1 MQFRY
6 NLDDRPPLSE
16 IISTSIMW
24 IIITISFV
32 VILGNMI
39 TALYPYSPAEVT
51 WYMQKLLFITGIAT
65 IIQTLFGHRLPAVF
79 GPSAILIVGATA
91 SADFVPEAFTT
102 ALLISGLF
110 GMLIPFTGIMPLIT
124 KIFTRRVVT
133 AILML
138 IPVTLIPS
146 ITAMLFNM
154 VEPGAITAKIIFITF
169 FTLILFYAN
178 AKTKGFVKAT
188 LLLWALIGGSLAYLL
203 CFSGLGEVAGTTGS
217 MAQADTLTLFIEPVF
232 VPGVIISILICYLG
246 LITND
251 IGAIQ
256 GITKIVEAKD
266 GEKRLKG
273 GIFLTGLINAISGA
287 VGVIGGVNYSISTG
301 MILDTKNA
309 ARITLIPAGIIMMGV
324 ALTPSLLILFDAI
337 PTLITGCLVIF
348 LLTNQFS
355 AALSLLLTLDIDT
368 TYAFQTGVLI
378 GAGIL
383 VGATIT
389 FMPPTVL
396 AQIPTA
402 IRPIFGNGF
411 LVGVIVVM
419 AMEHLIYRESRLNA
433 GTQP

>member
-6 NLDDRPPLSE
+6 NLDDKPPLNE

-51 WYMQKLLFITGIAT
+51 WYLQKLLFITGIAT
-65 IIQTLFGHRLPAVF
+65 IIQTLFGHKLPAVF

-91 SADFVPEAFTT
+91 AADFVPEAFTT
-102 ALLISGLF
+102 ALLISALF
-110 GMLIPFTGIMPLIT
+110 GMFIPLTGIMPFIT
-124 KIFTRRVVT
+124 KIFTRRIIT

-138 IPVTLIPS
+138 IPITLIPS

-154 VEPGAITAKIIFITF
+154 AEPGTVTAKIIFITF
-169 FTLILFYAN
+169 FIPILFYAN
-178 AKTKGFVKAT
+178 IKTKGFVKAT
-188 LLLWALIGGSLAYLL
+188 LLLWALIGGSIAYFI
-203 CFSGLGEVAGTTGS
+203 CFSGLGSTAETAGS
-217 MAQADTLTLFIEPVF
+217 MVQADTLNLFIEPVF
-232 VPGVIISILICYLG
+232 VPGVIISILICYLA

-251 IGAIQ
+251 IGSIQ
-256 GITKIVEAKD
+256 GITEIVQANE
-266 GEKRLKG
+266 GEKRLKN

-287 VGVIGGVNYSISTG
+287 SGVIGGVNYSISTG

-324 ALTPSLLILFDAI
+324 AFIPSLLTIFDAI

-348 LLTNQFS
+348 LMTSQFS
-355 AALSLLLTLDIDT
+355 AALNLFLTLDIDAT
-368 TYAFQTGVLI
+368 HAFQTGILI

-383 VGATIT
+383 VGVAVTLMPATVISE
-389 FMPPTVL
+389 
-396 AQIPTA
+396 IPVA

-411 LVGVIVVM
+411 LIGVIVIM
-419 AMEHLIYRESRLNA
+419 AMEHLIYRK
-433 GTQP
+433 PV

>member
-6 NLDDRPPLSE
+6 EVDDRPPLSE

-24 IIITISFV
+24 TIITISFV

-39 TALYPYSPAEVT
+39 TALYPYSPGEVI
-51 WYMQKLLFITGIAT
+51 WYLQKLLFITGIAT
-65 IIQTLFGHRLPAVF
+65 ITQTLFGHKLPAVF

-102 ALLISGLF
+102 ALLISALF
-110 GMLIPFTGIMPLIT
+110 GMLIPLTGIMPFVA
-124 KIFTRRVVT
+124 KIFTRRVIT

-138 IPVTLIPS
+138 IPITLIPS

-154 VEPGAITAKIIFITF
+154 AEPGTATAKIIFITI

-178 AKTKGFVKAT
+178 LKTKGFVKAT
-188 LLLWALIGGSLAYLL
+188 LLLWALIGGSIAYLI
-203 CFSGLGEVAGTTGS
+203 CFAGLGQAAGTAGS
-217 MAQADTLTLFIEPVF
+217 TVQVDTLSLFIEPVF
-232 VPGVIISILICYLG
+232 VPGVIISIFICYLA

-251 IGAIQ
+251 IGSIQ
-256 GITKIVEAKD
+256 GITEIVDAKN
-266 GEKRLKG
+266 GETRLKN
-273 GIFLTGLINAISGA
+273 GIFLTGLINAISG
-287 VGVIGGVNYSISTG
+287 VSGVIGGVNYSISTG

-324 ALTPSLLILFDAI
+324 AFIPSLLIIFDAI

-348 LLTNQFS
+348 LMTNQFS
-355 AALSLLLTLDIDT
+355 AALNLFLTLDIDT
-368 TYAFQTGVLI
+368 AHAFQSGILI

-383 VGATIT
+383 VGVAIT
-389 FMPPTVL
+389 LMPATVL
-396 AQIPTA
+396 AEIPIA

-419 AMEHLIYRESRLNA
+419 VMEHLIYRKSV
-433 GTQP
+433 

>member
-1 MQFRY
+1 MKFRY
-6 NLDDRPPLSE
+6 NLDEKPPLNE
-16 IISTSIMW
+16 IISMSIMW
-24 IIITISFV
+24 TLITVSFV

-39 TALYPYSPAEVT
+39 TALYPHSPAEVT

-91 SADFVPEAFTT
+91 SADFAPEAFTT

-110 GMLIPFTGIMPLIT
+110 GMIISFTGIMPFIT
-124 KIFTRRVVT
+124 RIFTRRVVT

-138 IPVTLIPS
+138 IPITLIPS
-146 ITAMLFNM
+146 ITGMLFNA
-154 VEPGAITAKIIFITF
+154 VESGTITAKIIFLTV

-178 AKTKGFVKAT
+178 FKTKGFVKAT
-188 LLLWALIGGSLAYLL
+188 LLLWALIGGSIAYFI
-203 CFSGLGEVAGTTGS
+203 CFKGLGATSGIVESAV
-217 MAQADTLTLFIEPVF
+217 QADALTFFIEPVF

-251 IGAIQ
+251 IGAIR
-256 GITKIVEAKD
+256 GIAEIVEAKK
-266 GEKRLKG
+266 GEKRLKD
-273 GIFLTGLINAISGA
+273 GIFLTGIINVLSGA
-287 VGVIGGVNYSISTG
+287 TGVIGGVNYSISTG

-309 ARITLIPAGIIMMGV
+309 AKITLIPAGIIMIGI
-324 ALTPSLLILFDAI
+324 AFLPSLLIIFDAI

-355 AALSLLLTLDIDT
+355 AALSLLFTLDIDT
-368 TYAFQTGVLI
+368 AYAFQTGVII

-383 VGATIT
+383 AGATIT
-389 FMPPTVL
+389 FMPTEVFT
-396 AQIPTA
+396 QIPIA

-411 LVGVIVVM
+411 LIGVVVVM
-419 AMEHLIYRESRLNA
+419 AMEHVVYRKSVK
-433 GTQP
+433 Q